1 MFAFIVRQVKR
12 LLVLVAG
19 LVAIWFTL
27 RRVFPVAE
35 GHLPI
40 YIAVFVTYLVG
51 AYAAIP
57 TATRIMRLIARPDH
71 IPMHTTTPDGF
82 VCDPVN
88 VGIVG
93 SREQLVAAMTKAGWH
108 IADPKN
114 ILNMWRMG
122 IRLLLNKP
130 YPTAPFS
137 RLYLFGRKQDIG
149 FQLPI
154 EGKRGNRHHVR
165 FWLCHYNDVSP
176 RFLSH
181 VLFWRYRHP
190 DLRSDQ
196 LLWVGAA
203 TKDIGAGVIRYN
215 AQLTHAIDPD
225 TNAEREF
232 VIQSLRKARAL
243 QSVVTFRAGEPTT
256 KRNRVIGVRMIAD
269 GEIKVC
275 TLKKHTDI

>member
-1 MFAFIVRQVKR
+1 MRQLKR

-27 RRVFPVAE
+27 RQIFPVVE
-35 GHLPI
+35 GHVPI
-40 YIAVFVTYLVG
+40 YIAVFVTYLIG

-57 TATRIMRLIARPDH
+57 TATRLMRLIARPDH
-71 IPMHTTTPDGF
+71 IPMHTTTPDGY

-93 SREQLVAAMTKAGWH
+93 SYEQLVTAMTKAGWYV
-108 IADPKN
+108 ADKKN
-114 ILNMWRMG
+114 IPNMWRMG

-130 YPTAPFS
+130 YPSAPFS
-137 RLYLFGRKQDIG
+137 RLYLFGRPQDIG
-149 FQLPI
+149 FQMPI
-154 EGKRGNRHHVR
+154 EGKRGHRHHIR
-165 FWLCHYNDVSP
+165 FWMCQYTDVSP

-181 VLFWRYRHP
+181 VLFWRRKHGE
-190 DLRSDQ
+190 LRSDQ
-196 LLWVGAA
+196 TLWVGAA
-203 TKDIGAGVIRYN
+203 TKDIGAGLIRYN

-232 VIQSLRKARAL
+232 IVQSLRKAREL
-243 QSVVTFRAGEPTT
+243 QSVTTIKAGEPTM
-256 KRNRVIGVRMIAD
+256 KRNRVIGVKMIAD

-275 TLKKHTDI
+275 TLKKGAK